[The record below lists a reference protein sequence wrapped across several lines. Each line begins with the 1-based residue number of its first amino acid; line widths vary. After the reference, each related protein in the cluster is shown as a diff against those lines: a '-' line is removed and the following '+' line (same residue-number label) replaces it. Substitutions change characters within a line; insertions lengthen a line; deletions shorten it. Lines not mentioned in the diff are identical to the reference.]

1 MGLNFHLFPHVVKGM
16 HYHGTFYVI
25 YMLDYDKRGVEK
37 TETRTMKVYTT
48 FDKLTSVE
56 GFALQKYISTMR
68 L

>member
-1 MGLNFHLFPHVVKGM
+1 MGLNFHLFPHVVTGM

-25 YMLDYDKRGVEK
+25 YMLDYDKGGVEK

-48 FDKLTSVE
+48 FDKLSSVE
-56 GFALQKYISTMR
+56 GFLFQKYISTMR

>member
-1 MGLNFHLFPHVVKGM
+1 MGFNFHLFPHVVTGM

-25 YMLDYDKRGVEK
+25 YMSDYDEGGVEK

-48 FDKLTSVE
+48 FDKHTSVE
-56 GFALQKYISTMR
+56 GLSLQKYISTMR

>member
-1 MGLNFHLFPHVVKGM
+1 MGVNFHLFLHVVTGM

-25 YMLDYDKRGVEK
+25 YMLDYDKGGVEK

-56 GFALQKYISTMR
+56 GFSLQKYISTMR